1 MGGSYFPLAPDQGGI
16 FNPTYAPP
24 GGYSGIS
31 SQYGLPSSYGGGMGG
46 LAGVLGGIG
55 GITDILGSLFGSSQT
70 TNTSGTTSSQ
80 YGQTPTY
87 DPAAESLRQALISG
101 QISNLGK
108 DVDLSGYTSSG
119 LQTINQGY
127 DAANKALQQTLAS
140 RGLTYSPV
148 AGSSTAALGTQ
159 RIGAGI
165 NFQNQ
170 IPLLAQQLYQ
180 QKLQGALQTFASMPY
195 SVSGQ
200 QNQQTQ
206 GKSTQSG
213 GGLLSGL
220 FG

>member
-1 MGGSYFPLAPDQGGI
+1 MGGF
-16 FNPTYAPP
+16 
-24 GGYSGIS
+24 
-31 SQYGLPSSYGGGMGG
+31 
-46 LAGVLGGIG
+46 AGVVGGIG
-55 GITDILGSLFGSSQT
+55 GIGDILGGLFGST
-70 TNTSGTTSSQ
+70 TRSNTNYS
-80 YGQTPTY
+80 QTPTY
-87 DPAAESLRQALISG
+87 DPAAEGLRQQLINS
-101 QISNLGK
+101 QMANLNK
-108 DVDLSGYTSSG
+108 DVDLSGYQSQG

-170 IPLLAQQLYQ
+170 IPLLANQLYQ
-180 QKLQGALQTFASMPY
+180 QKLQSALQTFASMPY

-200 QNQQTQ
+200 QKQ
-206 GKSTQSG
+206 TQSG
-213 GGLLSGL
+213 GGLFSSL

>member
-1 MGGSYFPLAPDQGGI
+1 MGGILSPIGA
-16 FNPTYAPP
+16 
-24 GGYSGIS
+24 
-31 SQYGLPSSYGGGMGG
+31 GL
-46 LAGVLGGIG
+46 
-55 GITDILGSLFGSSQT
+55 DILGGLFGSST
-70 TNTSGTTSSQ
+70 TTG
-80 YGQTPTY
+80 YGQTPKY
-87 DPAAESLRQALISG
+87 DPTTEGLRQQLI
-101 QISNLGK
+101 QAQQANLNK
-108 DVDLSGYTSSG
+108 DIDLSGYQSQG

-170 IPLLAQQLYQ
+170 IPLLQQQLYQ
-180 QKLQGALQTFASMPY
+180 QKLASALQTFAAQPY

-200 QNQQTQ
+200 Q
-206 GKSTQSG
+206 SQSG

-220 FG
+220 F